1 MYSIKMVSYK
11 MLQNSLE
18 NTYTRVL
25 LNLNKV
31 CNFIEKKFGT
41 NLKTSIL

>member
-11 MLQNSLE
+11 ILQNSLE
-18 NTYTRVL
+18 NTYSKVL
-25 LNLNKV
+25 LNLNNV

-41 NLKTSIL
+41 NLKTFIL